1 MINNEISYKT
11 QKRLGKILKVSLD
24 IFLQKGYANTSLSD
38 IVSQSGGSLS
48 TIYKHFKNKEGLF
61 KAILES
67 GIKKFYKEIDKKIDL
82 KENISIEEFLYR
94 FSDVY
99 LDTVLNDKSIMFY
112 RLVFSEAATKNI
124 NLKKIMYEYELT
136 LMNKIL
142 VDFFKKQ
149 EHSDKFIDKDLES
162 VAMSFWFG
170 VREPFLY
177 KRLLFDEKINITKKQ
192 KDEHINKKINIFLHG
207 NLKS

>member
-1 MINNEISYKT
+1 MKQDEISIKT
-11 QKRLGKILKVSLD
+11 QNRLGKILKVSFD

-48 TIYKHFKNKEGLF
+48 TIYKYFKNKEGLF
-61 KAILES
+61 KAILEN

-82 KENISIEEFLYR
+82 KENLSIEEFLYR

-99 LDTVLNDKSIMFY
+99 LDTVLNDKSVMFY
-112 RLVFSEAATKNI
+112 RLVFSEAATKDI

-136 LMNKIL
+136 LINKIL
-142 VDFFKKQ
+142 VDFLKKE
-149 EHSDKFIDKDLES
+149 EHANKFIDKDLES
-162 VAMSFWFG
+162 VAMSFWFS

-177 KRLLFDEKINITKKQ
+177 RRLLFNQNIKLKKSEK
-192 KDEHINKKINIFLHG
+192 DAHIRKKINIFLHG
-207 NLKS
+207 NLR